1 MAGFSGEHRPDARRR
16 GNTVPPSHGI
26 RRGIVTVNDPT
37 AGRSAPRRYTRPRA
51 VENSG
56 EQGMLVEITPQAY
69 GVDID
74 VVYATP
80 LNFTGRP
87 IYRRAAC
94 HLHRDAAAL
103 LARASDLARR
113 LGLRV
118 KVFDAFRPAEAQWVL
133 WRHLPDPNYIAD
145 PRRGSPHSMG
155 AAVDLTLVDAED
167 GRALDM
173 GTGFDDMRP
182 ASWHGDTTVSADAQ
196 RNRALLL
203 GLMTAAGF
211 DFFRNE
217 WWHYQLFKPR
227 GRYPVLSD
235 SVLGIGL
242 M

>member
-1 MAGFSGEHRPDARRR
+1 MAGLSGEHHARRADD
-16 GNTVPPSHGI
+16 TAPPSH
-26 RRGIVTVNDPT
+26 RMRPGIVVVDDAT
-37 AGRSAPRRYTRPRA
+37 AGRLAPRRYTRPGA
-51 VENSG
+51 VENAG
-56 EQGMLVEITPQAY
+56 EQGMLVEITPETY
-69 GVDID
+69 GVEID
-74 VVYATP
+74 LLYATP
-80 LNFTGRP
+80 LNFTGHP

-94 HLHRDAAAL
+94 HLHPDTATL
-103 LARASDLARR
+103 LACASDLAQRMGFR
-113 LGLRV
+113 L
-118 KVFDAFRPAEAQWVL
+118 KVFDAFRPAEAQWIL

-155 AAVDLTLVDAED
+155 AAVDLTLVDARD

-182 ASWHGDTTVSADAQ
+182 ISWHGDTTVSAGAQ

-235 SVLGIGL
+235 SVLEIGL

>member
-1 MAGFSGEHRPDARRR
+1 
-16 GNTVPPSHGI
+16 
-26 RRGIVTVNDPT
+26 
-37 AGRSAPRRYTRPRA
+37 
-51 VENSG
+51 
-56 EQGMLVEITPQAY
+56 
-69 GVDID
+69 
-74 VVYATP
+74 
-80 LNFTGRP
+80 
-87 IYRRAAC
+87 
-94 HLHRDAAAL
+94 
-103 LARASDLARR
+103 
-113 LGLRV
+113 
-118 KVFDAFRPAEAQWVL
+118 
-133 WRHLPDPNYIAD
+133 
-145 PRRGSPHSMG
+145 MG